1 MFITNGGTSVNLM
14 GSRFKPSCNSSRITS
29 SLVIIIDGSDNDTK
43 SKTIPS
49 ALGRN
54 LSSSSYIV
62 LIPDLIGRN
71 TKNPTQP
78 ATRRVEI
85 AKIIPTIYLVPN
97 LDFDSSS

>member
-1 MFITNGGTSVNLM
+1 M

-54 LSSSSYIV
+54 RSSSSYTV
-62 LIPDLIGRN
+62 LIADLKGRK
-71 TKNPTQP
+71 TKNPIQP
-78 ATRRVEI
+78 ATKRVVI
-85 AKIIPTIYLVPN
+85 IIIIPTIYLVPN
-97 LDFDSSS
+97 LDFDSSSWICAMKRF

>member
-1 MFITNGGTSVNLM
+1 MLITNGGTSANLM

-29 SLVIIIDGSDNDTK
+29 SLVIIIDGSDKDTK

-71 TKNPTQP
+71 TKNPIQP